1 MLKRRNSTRQA
12 LAALA
17 GMALL
22 GLSLTACAGG
32 QKKSDTKSSPVEAQN
47 KVFTQE
53 YHIKDLPNGLRVIV
67 VPTDYP
73 DVISVQ
79 IPVQTGSRNEVEPGK
94 SGFAHFFEHMMFHGT
109 KNYPS
114 DVYGEMLKN
123 AGADQNA
130 YTTDDY
136 TNYHITAT
144 KADLE
149 TILKLEADRFQNLEF
164 TEPEFRTEA
173 LAVKGE
179 YLKNSANPVSKMFEV
194 VRDKAFK
201 VHPYK
206 HTTMGFYRDIED
218 MPNQMDYA
226 LKFFDRWYRPEKAA
240 LIVAGDVDPQ
250 ETFKLAEKYWGS
262 WERGNYSVQIPQEP
276 AAKGQVYEHI
286 KWASPTQPWL
296 IMAFHGP
303 ANDVHKKDKA
313 ALDMM
318 GELYFGDTSKLH
330 QDVVINRRLADNL
343 FFYAPDRKDPSLIYI
358 GARLTD
364 KKHFEPVKQAILDT
378 IAQAQ
383 TEQVEKQRLDDL
395 KSAVRYGFTNS
406 LDNTAAI
413 ADTLASVV
421 QANRDPED
429 INRKFARVAEVTV
442 NDVQDAAKKWL
453 TDEGRV
459 TVTLSDEEKA
469 QGFNPDYSIAAVAKA
484 KSEQPKAQFK
494 VLDKRNKSPIVDF
507 NLLFNTGA
515 AFEPEGKRGVA
526 ALTAAML
533 TEGGSQK
540 RSISEIKQAMYPM
553 AASFN
558 AQVDKEM
565 TSLTGR
571 VHKDKWPEYSQLVLE
586 SLLQPGFREDD
597 FKRLKQQQI
606 SAIETNLKGNNDE
619 ELGKEVLYSEI
630 YKNHPYGTYN
640 LGKVSEVKNLTLD
653 DVKDFYRQQFTQ
665 GNLTVGLTG
674 DLSDE
679 QKQEF
684 LAKLAKGL
692 PYGNK
697 MKVEIPPA
705 PPLKGHHVTIVEKET
720 QPTAV
725 SFGFP
730 IDVKRGDKDWVAL
743 WLARSYLGEHRSS
756 NSHLYQ
762 RIREARGMNYG
773 DYAYIEYF
781 PRGMF
786 LTQPDANLGRSSQI
800 FQIWLRPLRSNND
813 AHFATR
819 AAQYEL
825 HHLIK
830 HGLTP
835 EQFESTRN
843 YLSKYAGLLVKSQDR
858 QLGYA
863 LDQDYYGIDKD
874 FVNYVRDGLEKLTVD
889 EVNRAIKKHLQE
901 DNIQYVFI
909 TKDAKDMA
917 KRLVNEQES
926 VLKYNSPKPESL
938 LTQDEKLKKYPLNIP
953 RDNVKIVPVEKVFQ

>member
-1 MLKRRNSTRQA
+1 MKTGKNLLRHTLN
-12 LAALA
+12 LLA
-17 GMALL
+17 GVAIL
-22 GLSLTACAGG
+22 GASLTACANN
-32 QKKSDTKSSPVEAQN
+32 KKPQSETTENPDQ
-47 KVFTQE
+47 KVFTQK
-53 YHIKDLPNGLRVIV
+53 YHIRDLPNGLRVIV
-67 VPTDYP
+67 VPTEYP

-94 SGFAHFFEHMMFHGT
+94 SGFAHFFEHMMFRGT
-109 KNYPS
+109 KKYPS
-114 DVYGEMLKN
+114 DVYGEILKN

-149 TILKLEADRFQNLEF
+149 TILKLEADRFQNLSF
-164 TEPEFRTEA
+164 TEPQFRTEA

-206 HTTMGFYRDIED
+206 HTTMGFYRDIEN

-226 LKFFDRWYRPEKAA
+226 LKFFDRWYRPEKSV
-240 LIVAGDVDPQ
+240 LIVAGDVDPE
-250 ETFKLAEKYWGS
+250 ETFALAEKYWGS
-262 WERGNYSVQIPQEP
+262 WQRGNYTVDIPQEP
-276 AAKGQVYEHI
+276 PATGQVYEHI
-286 KWASPTQPWL
+286 QWNAPTQPWL
-296 IMAFHGP
+296 VMAFHGP
-303 ANDVHKKDKA
+303 ANNVHKKDKA

-330 QDVVINRRLADNL
+330 QDVVLNRRLADNL

-364 KKHFEPVKQAILDT
+364 KKNFEPVKQAILDT

-383 TEQVEKQRLDDL
+383 TETVDAKRLDDL
-395 KSAVRYGFTNS
+395 KSASRYGFTNS

-413 ADTLASVV
+413 ADMLASVV

-429 INRKFARVAEVTV
+429 INRAFARINEVNV
-442 NDVQDAAKKWL
+442 KDVQAAARKWL

-459 TVTLSDEEKA
+459 TVTLSDDEKA
-469 QGFNPDYSIAAVAKA
+469 QGFNPDYSIADIVKA
-484 KSEQPKAQFK
+484 KMETPKAQFS
-494 VLDKRNKSPIVDF
+494 VMDKRNNSPIVDV

-515 AFEPEGKRGVA
+515 AFEPEGQRGVA

-533 TEGGSQK
+533 TQGGSQK
-540 RSISEIKQAMYPM
+540 RSISEIQKAMYPM
-553 AASFN
+553 AASFD

-565 TSLTGR
+565 TSFRGR
-571 VHKDKWPEYSQLVLE
+571 VHQDKWPEYSQLILE

-606 SAIETNLKGNNDE
+606 NAIETNLKGNNDE

-630 YKNHPYGTYN
+630 YAGHSYGSLN
-640 LGKVSEVKNLTLD
+640 LGSVSDLKKLTLD
-653 DVKDFYRQQFTQ
+653 DVKNFYRNQYTQ

-674 DLSDE
+674 HLTDE
-679 QKQEF
+679 QKQAF
-684 LAKLAKGL
+684 IDKLARGL

-697 MKVEIPPA
+697 VKVEIPPA
-705 PPLKGHHVTIVEKET
+705 PALKGRHVTIVEKET

-800 FQIWLRPLRSNND
+800 FQIWLRPLRNNND

-819 AAQYEL
+819 VAQYEL

-863 LDQDYYGIDKD
+863 LDQAYYGIDKD
-874 FVNYVRDGLEKLTVD
+874 FVNYVRDELNNMTVD
-889 EVNRAIKKHLQE
+889 DVNRAIKKHLQE

-917 KRLVNEQES
+917 DRLVNERES
-926 VLKYNSPKPESL
+926 VLKYNSPKPEDVL
-938 LTQDEKLKKYPLNIP
+938 KEDEKFKSYPLNIP
-953 RDNVKIVPVEKVFQ
+953 KEQVKIVPVEKVFE

>member
-1 MLKRRNSTRQA
+1 MNHGKKPLRRVLKT
-12 LAALA
+12 LATTAILS
-17 GMALL
+17 
-22 GLSLTACAGG
+22 LSLTACAGPAA
-32 QKKSDTKSSPVEAQN
+32 KTDSTVTAKTTDN
-47 KVFTQE
+47 KVFTHK
-53 YHIKDLPNGLRVIV
+53 YHVKDLPNGLRVIV

-79 IPVQTGSRNEVEPGK
+79 IPVQTGSRNEIEPGK

-109 KNYPS
+109 PNYPR
-114 DVYGEMLKN
+114 DKYGEMLKN

-149 TILKLEADRFQNLEF
+149 TILKLEADRFQHLTF

-179 YLKNSANPVSKMFEV
+179 YLKNSANPVSKIFEV
-194 VRDKAFK
+194 VRDNAFQ

-218 MPNQMDYA
+218 MPNQVDYA
-226 LKFFDRWYRPEKAA
+226 LKFFDRWYRPEKSA
-240 LIVAGDVDPQ
+240 LIVVGDVDPE
-250 ETFKLAEKYWGS
+250 ETFRLAEKYWGP
-262 WERGNYSVQIPQEP
+262 WQRGDYKIEIPQEP
-276 AAKGQVYEHI
+276 PASGQVYRHI
-286 KWASPTQPWL
+286 KWNSPTQPWL
-296 IMAFHGP
+296 VMAFHGP
-303 ANDVHKKDKA
+303 ANDVTKKDKA
-313 ALDMM
+313 AVDMM
-318 GELYFGDTSKLH
+318 GELYFGETSKLY
-330 QDVVINRRLADNL
+330 QDVVLGRRLADSL

-358 GARLTD
+358 GARLTGNEN
-364 KKHFEPVKQAILDT
+364 FEPVKTAILDT
-378 IAQAQ
+378 IAKAQ
-383 TEQVEKQRLDDL
+383 TETVDAKRVADL
-395 KSAVRYGFTNS
+395 KSATRYSFTNS
-406 LDNTAAI
+406 LDNSAAI
-413 ADTLASVV
+413 ADMLARVV

-429 INRKFARVAEVTV
+429 INRQFARIAEVTPS
-442 NDVQDAAKKWL
+442 DIQTAARKWL
-453 TDEGRV
+453 VDEGRV
-459 TVTLSDEEKA
+459 VVTLSNDEKA
-469 QGFNPDYSIAAVAKA
+469 AGFNPDFSITDAARARAEK
-484 KSEQPKAQFK
+484 PKAQFK
-494 VLDKRNKSPIVDF
+494 VMDKRSNSPIIDV

-533 TEGGSQK
+533 TQGGSQS
-540 RSISEIKQAMYPM
+540 RSYSEIQKAMYPM

-558 AQVDKEM
+558 ALVDKEM
-565 TSLTGR
+565 TSFTGR
-571 VHKDKWPEYSQLVLE
+571 VHKDKWPEYSALILDN
-586 SLLQPGFREDD
+586 LLKPGFREDD

-606 SAIETNLKGNNDE
+606 NTIETNLKSNNDE

-630 YKNHPYGTYN
+630 YAGHPYGTLN
-640 LGKVSEVKNLTLD
+640 LGTVSNLKSISLQDVKN
-653 DVKDFYRQQFTQ
+653 FYRQQLTQ
-665 GNLTVGLTG
+665 GNLTVGIAG
-674 DLSDE
+674 DLSDA
-679 QKQEF
+679 QKQAF
-684 LAKLAKGL
+684 LDKLAKGL

-697 MKVEIPPA
+697 MKVIIPPA
-705 PPLKGHHVTIVEKET
+705 PELSGHHVTIVEKET
-720 QPTAV
+720 MPTAV

-730 IDVKRGDKDWVAL
+730 IDVKRGDPDWVAL
-743 WLARSYLGEHRSS
+743 WLVRSWLGEHRSS

-786 LTQPDANLGRSSQI
+786 RTQPEANLGRSSQI

-819 AAQYEL
+819 VAQYEL

-863 LDQDYYGIDKD
+863 LDQAYYGIDKE
-874 FVNYVRDGLEKLTVD
+874 FVSYIRDELDKLTVED
-889 EVNRAIKKHLQE
+889 VNRVIKKHLQE

-917 KRLVNEQES
+917 KRLTSEQES

-938 LTQDEKLKKYPLNIP
+938 LAQDKKLKKYPLKIP
-953 RDNVKIVPVEKVFQ
+953 AENVKIVPVEKVFE

>member
-1 MLKRRNSTRQA
+1 MNFRNKSLRRIFRTVASLA
-12 LAALA
+12 LVS
-17 GMALL
+17 
-22 GLSLTACAGG
+22 LSLTACASP
-32 QKKSDTKSSPVEAQN
+32 KKTEKSALDTETSPE
-47 KVFTQE
+47 KVFTHP

-73 DVISVQ
+73 DVIAVQ
-79 IPVQTGSRNEVEPGK
+79 VPVQTGSRNEVEPGK

-109 KNYPS
+109 PNYPKEK
-114 DVYGEMLKN
+114 YGKILKN

-144 KADLE
+144 KDDLE
-149 TILKLEADRFQNLEF
+149 TILKLEADRFQNLTF

-179 YLKNSANPVSKMFEV
+179 YLKNSANPVSKLFEV
-194 VRDKAFK
+194 VRDKAFT

-206 HTTMGFYRDIED
+206 HTTMGFYRDIEN

-240 LIVAGDVDPQ
+240 LIVVGDVDP
-250 ETFKLAEKYWGS
+250 ETTFQLAEKYWGS
-262 WERGNYSVQIPQEP
+262 WKRGDYNVPIPQEP
-276 AAKGQVYEHI
+276 PAKGQVYQHI
-286 KWASPTQPWL
+286 KWDSPTQPWL
-296 IMAFHGP
+296 LMAFHGP
-303 ANDVHKKDKA
+303 ANDVNKKDKA
-313 ALDMM
+313 AVDMM
-318 GELYFGDTSKLH
+318 GELYFGDTSKIH
-330 QDVVINRRLADNL
+330 QDLVVNRRLADNL

-364 KKHFEPVKQAILDT
+364 KKNFEPVKQAILDT

-383 TEQVEKQRLDDL
+383 TQPADESRLADL

-406 LDNTAAI
+406 LDNSAAI
-413 ADTLASVV
+413 AGTLARVV

-429 INRKFARVAEVTV
+429 INRQFARIAEVTAQ
-442 NDVQDAAKKWL
+442 DVQDAAKRWL
-453 TDEGRV
+453 VDEGRV
-459 TVTLSDEEKA
+459 VATLSDDEKVA
-469 QGFNPDYSIAAVAKA
+469 GFNPNFSIAQISQARAEK
-484 KSEQPKAQFK
+484 PKAQFK
-494 VLDKRNKSPIVDF
+494 VVDKRNNSPIVDF

-533 TEGGSQK
+533 TQGGSQD
-540 RSISEIKQAMYPM
+540 RSYAEIQKALYPM

-565 TSLTGR
+565 TSFRGR
-571 VHKDKWPEYSQLVLE
+571 VHKDKWDEYSALVLD
-586 SLLQPGFREDD
+586 SLLKPGFREED

-606 SAIETNLKGNNDE
+606 NAIETDLKGNNDE

-630 YKNHPYGTYN
+630 YKNHPYGTLN
-640 LGKVSEVKNLTLD
+640 LGKVSDLEKLTLQ
-653 DVKDFYRQQFTQ
+653 DVKDFYRQQLTQ

-674 DLSDE
+674 DISE
-679 QKQEF
+679 AQKTAF
-684 LAKLAKGL
+684 LEKLAKGL

-697 MKVEIPPA
+697 MKVETPPA
-705 PPLKGHHVTIVEKET
+705 PPLQGHHVTIVEKET
-720 QPTAV
+720 MPTAV

-762 RIREARGMNYG
+762 KIREARGMNYG

-786 LTQPDANLGRSSQI
+786 LTQPDTNLGRSSQI

-843 YLSKYAGLLVKSQDR
+843 YLSKYVGLLAKSQDR

-874 FVNYVRDGLEKLTVD
+874 FASYVRDELKNMTVD
-889 EVNRAIKKHLQE
+889 DVNRAIKKHLQE
-901 DNIQYVFI
+901 DNIQYVYI
-909 TKDAKDMA
+909 TRDARDMA
-917 KRLVNEQES
+917 DRLVNEQES
-926 VLKYNSPKPESL
+926 VLKYNSPKPDSL
-938 LTQDEKLKKYPLNIP
+938 LQEDEKLKKYPLGIS
-953 RDNVKIVPVEKVFQ
+953 RQNVKIVPIDKVFE

>member
-1 MLKRRNSTRQA
+1 MNKGKKTVCRPVK
-12 LAALA
+12 ALA
-17 GMALL
+17 GALVL
-22 GLSLTACAGG
+22 GLSLSACATG
-32 QKKSDTKSSPVEAQN
+32 KKDQPGTVQQVN
-47 KVFTQE
+47 QKVFTQK
-53 YHIKDLPNGLRVIV
+53 YHIHDLPNGLRVIV

-73 DVISVQ
+73 DVIAVQ

-94 SGFAHFFEHMMFHGT
+94 SGFAHFFEHMMFRGT
-109 KNYPS
+109 KNYS
-114 DVYGEMLKN
+114 KEEYGKILKN

-149 TILKLEADRFQNLEF
+149 TILKLEADRFQNLSF
-164 TEPEFRTEA
+164 TEPQFRTEA

-179 YLKNSANPVSKMFEV
+179 YLKNSANPVSKLFEV
-194 VRDKAFK
+194 VRDKAFT

-226 LKFFDRWYRPEKAA
+226 LQFFDRWYRPEKSA
-240 LIVAGDVDPQ
+240 LIIAGDVEPE

-262 WERGNYSVQIPQEP
+262 WERGSYTVDIPQEP
-276 AAKGQVYEHI
+276 PAAGQVYEHI
-286 KWASPTQPWL
+286 QWPSSTQPWL
-296 IMAFHGP
+296 VMAFHGP
-303 ANDVHKKDKA
+303 ANDVQKKDKA
-313 ALDMM
+313 AVDMT
-318 GELYFGDTSKLH
+318 GELYFGDTSAIY
-330 QDVVINRRLADNL
+330 QDLVINRRLADNL

-358 GARLTD
+358 GVRLTD
-364 KKHFEPVKQAILDT
+364 EKHFEPVKQAIIDT

-383 TEQVEKQRLDDL
+383 TETVDPQRLADL

-413 ADTLASVV
+413 ANALARVV

-429 INRKFARVAEVTV
+429 INRRFARIAEVTV
-442 NDVQDAAKKWL
+442 EDVRNAAKRWL

-459 TVTLSDEEKA
+459 VVTLSAAEKA
-469 QGFNPDYSIAAVAKA
+469 SGFNPEFSIAQVAAAKA
-484 KSEQPKAQFK
+484 EKPKPQFS
-494 VLDKRNKSPIVDF
+494 VLDRRNNSPIIDF

-533 TEGGSQK
+533 TQGGSKNRSYTEIQK
-540 RSISEIKQAMYPM
+540 AMYPM
-553 AASFN
+553 AASFG

-565 TSLTGR
+565 LSFRGR
-571 VHKDKWPEYSQLVLE
+571 VHQDKWDEYSELVLD
-586 SLLQPGFREDD
+586 SLLRPGFREDD
-597 FKRLKQQQI
+597 FKRLRQQQI
-606 SAIETNLKGNNDE
+606 TAIETDLKGNNDE
-619 ELGKEVLYSEI
+619 ELGKEVLYSEL
-630 YKNHPYGTYN
+630 YRNHPYGTLN
-640 LGKVSEVKNLTLD
+640 LGRVSDLENISLQ
-653 DVKDFYRQQFTQ
+653 DVKDFYRQQLTQ
-665 GNLTVGLTG
+665 GNLTVGMTG
-674 DLSDE
+674 NLSDE
-679 QKQEF
+679 QKQSFIER
-684 LAKLAKGL
+684 LAAAL

-697 MKVEIPPA
+697 MKVVIPPA
-705 PPLKGHHVTIVEKET
+705 PKLNGRHVTIVEKQT
-720 QPTAV
+720 MPTAV

-730 IDVKRGDKDWVAL
+730 IDLRRGDKDWVAL

-786 LTQPDANLGRSSQI
+786 LTQPDTNLGRSSQI
-800 FQIWLRPLRSNND
+800 FQIWLRPLRNNKD

-819 AAQYEL
+819 VAQYEL

-843 YLSKYAGLLVKSQDR
+843 YLSKYVGLLAKSQDR

-863 LDQDYYGIDKD
+863 LDQAYYGIDKD
-874 FVNYVRDGLEKLTVD
+874 FISYVRDALQNMTVED
-889 EVNRAIKKHLQE
+889 VNRAIKKYLQE
-901 DNIQYVFI
+901 ENIQYVFI
-909 TKDAKDMA
+909 TSDGRDMA
-917 KRLVNEQES
+917 DRLISEAES
-926 VLKYNSPKPESL
+926 APEYNSPKPDSL
-938 LTQDEKLKKYPLNIP
+938 RRQDEKLKAYPLDIP
-953 RDNVKIVPVEKVFQ
+953 AANVKIVSIEDVFR